1 MDTANQPAPLSSGL
15 YVDLQ
20 PDELL
25 ISSPDGPAQ
34 FKGLDMNWFETLN
47 RIKNILIKQTTEDNL
62 ETAVTLMKST
72 YNFYRESSC
81 GTFPSGINLYT
92 VTPAHA
98 PMEGLPQV
106 PPVVETLDLSI
117 PRKLLLWVYTLVHGR
132 YSNISSVVKY
142 CDEMK
147 VLFAFLMMGSFLSF
161 TFSQSSVAFPF
172 CLLQSRTKRGTSA
185 ATASTQVVQPIP
197 HSTVSS
203 QVFSSGPALPPPFG
217 FILIRSLLF
226 SVAKEKS
233 AQVESNEAAHDANS
247 SAQAAACAPA
257 HQEVSAASA
266 SQTAVDAQKATGV
279 TSQLNRSGSSRAME
293 NAPDSM
299 EGK

>member
-1 MDTANQPAPLSSGL
+1 MLESDVRLDALEGLNEKIRKRFKTPKLSNSNFAKICKHASLAWCRCILIKLASITPLPESMDTANQPAPLSSGL

-203 QVFSSGPALPPPFG
+203 QVFSSGPA
-217 FILIRSLLF
+217 
-226 SVAKEKS
+226 
-233 AQVESNEAAHDANS
+233 
-247 SAQAAACAPA
+247 
-257 HQEVSAASA
+257 
-266 SQTAVDAQKATGV
+266 
-279 TSQLNRSGSSRAME
+279 
-293 NAPDSM
+293 
-299 EGK
+299 

>member
-1 MDTANQPAPLSSGL
+1 LLESDVRLDVLEGLNEKIRKRFKTPKLSNSNFAKICKHASLAWCRCIIIKLASITPLPESTDATIQPAPLSNGLLL

-47 RIKNILIKQTTEDNL
+47 RIKNIPVKQTSEDNL

-92 VTPAHA
+92 VTPSQA
-98 PMEGLPQV
+98 PIEGLPQTAA
-106 PPVVETLDLSI
+106 VVETLDLSI

-147 VLFAFLMMGSFLSF
+147 V
-161 TFSQSSVAFPF
+161 
-172 CLLQSRTKRGTSA
+172 
-185 ATASTQVVQPIP
+185 
-197 HSTVSS
+197 
-203 QVFSSGPALPPPFG
+203 
-217 FILIRSLLF
+217 
-226 SVAKEKS
+226 
-233 AQVESNEAAHDANS
+233 
-247 SAQAAACAPA
+247 
-257 HQEVSAASA
+257 
-266 SQTAVDAQKATGV
+266 
-279 TSQLNRSGSSRAME
+279 
-293 NAPDSM
+293 
-299 EGK
+299 